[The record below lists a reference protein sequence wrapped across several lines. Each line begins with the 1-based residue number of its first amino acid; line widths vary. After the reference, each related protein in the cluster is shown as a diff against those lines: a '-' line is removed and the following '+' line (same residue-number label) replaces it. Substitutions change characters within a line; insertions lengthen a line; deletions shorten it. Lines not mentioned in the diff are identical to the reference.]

1 MSNVVSL
8 RSPDVKVVA
17 SACQYEW
24 FREFSPL
31 VQRVLKNVMK
41 LECKVVKEKII
52 KTPEREALF

>member
-31 VQRVLKNVMK
+31 VQPVLKNVMK

-52 KTPEREALF
+52 KTPER